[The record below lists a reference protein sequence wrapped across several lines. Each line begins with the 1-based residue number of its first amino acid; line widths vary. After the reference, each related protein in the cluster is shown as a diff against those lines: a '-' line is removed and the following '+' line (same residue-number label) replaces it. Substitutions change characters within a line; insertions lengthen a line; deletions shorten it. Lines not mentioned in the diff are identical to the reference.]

1 MWKKWILNIFP
12 LCTTTLFS
20 KYLPLELIF
29 LFKMFLQLKNILILP
44 TKPTINMTKFF
55 QSHILKAHTLCTI
68 PSIQPFSSKNFLP
81 CQQLSTILW
90 KLIFPFYKGVG
101 SSYVI
106 LCLSVME
113 FVTNF
118 LIYVNFH
125 GNFSTK
131 LTLKLDLSRFWVLFF
146 LQKLLKEFVKTVY
159 KVSSYEE
166 YFLLDSLAWPSNETL
181 TKVCFVV
188 KPSKKGLSRGVEI

>member
-55 QSHILKAHTLCTI
+55 QSHILKAHILCTI
-68 PSIQPFSSKNFLP
+68 PSIQPYFLP
-81 CQQLSTILW
+81 RQQPSTILG

-106 LCLSVME
+106 LCLSIME

-118 LIYVNFH
+118 LIFVNFH

-131 LTLKLDLSRFWVLFF
+131 LTLKLDLSRFWVFCFF
-146 LQKLLKEFVKTVY
+146 FKSCLE
-159 KVSSYEE
+159 
-166 YFLLDSLAWPSNETL
+166 SL
-181 TKVCFVV
+181 
-188 KPSKKGLSRGVEI
+188 